1 MTKLIPVLILSTS
14 LFIASAQ
21 TQGPPQM
28 PAEAHPIA
36 DVATI
41 KMSDPNAH
49 GYGFRLGGGR
59 VQAFNTTLL
68 DMMKW
73 AYEVQTSQIQGL
85 PEWARTQKWDVEA
98 APNLPGMPN
107 KAQAQGMMQTL
118 IVERFHVAMHNE
130 RKMLPVYVLERGK
143 GPLKLAK
150 STIERPVPGIGFTE
164 PGVLMARNATSRELA
179 NVLQE
184 RLLDRPVVDKVQL
197 SERSDFTLDFQPD
210 ASQYDGLWAN
220 LPPRQPAKPDLY
232 TAIQEQLGMRLAPGR
247 EELDVLTV
255 DKVEKPSEN

>member
-1 MTKLIPVLILSTS
+1 MMKLTPVLILGAS
-14 LFIASAQ
+14 LSFTSAQ

-28 PAEAHPIA
+28 AAEAHPIA

-73 AYEVQTSQIQGL
+73 AYGVQTSQIQSL

-98 APNLPGMPN
+98 TPNLPGMPN
-107 KAQAQGMMQTL
+107 KAQAQGMMQLL
-118 IVERFHVAMHNE
+118 IVERFHLTTHSEKKA
-130 RKMLPVYVLERGK
+130 LPVYVLERGK
-143 GPLKLAK
+143 GPLKLTK
-150 STIERPVPGIGFTE
+150 STIERPVPAIGFTQ
-164 PGVLMARNATSRELA
+164 PGVLVARNATSRELA

-210 ASQYDGLWAN
+210 ASQYDGLWAS

-232 TAIQEQLGMRLAPGR
+232 TAIQEQLGMRLVPSK
-247 EELDVLTV
+247 EEVDVLAV

>member
-1 MTKLIPVLILSTS
+1 
-14 LFIASAQ
+14 
-21 TQGPPQM
+21 M

-59 VQAFNTTLL
+59 IQAFNTTLL

-73 AYEVQTSQIQGL
+73 AYGVQTSQIQGL

-118 IVERFHVAMHNE
+118 LVERFRLATHNE
-130 RKMLPVYVLERGK
+130 KKLLPVYVMERGK
-143 GPLKLAK
+143 DPLKLTK
-150 STIERPVPGIGFTE
+150 STIERPVPAIGFAE
-164 PGVLMARNATSRELA
+164 PGKLIARNATSRELA

-184 RLLDRPVVDKVQL
+184 RLLDRPVIDKVQL
-197 SERSDFTLDFQPD
+197 TERSDFTLDFQPD
-210 ASQYDGLWAN
+210 ASQYDGLWAS

-232 TAIQEQLGMRLAPGR
+232 TAIQEQLGMRLVSSK
-247 EELDVLTV
+247 EEVDVLAI